1 MKSVKFKKG
10 DKVVFIND
18 EKHKTFP
25 YSYPECGT
33 VGEILLVL
41 HDKVLR
47 IKWPEGTTDIPNI
60 WNAQAADVVLQSDYK
75 KKKSPKII
83 IYVDGENDR
92 NVIAKDLS
100 SGRTAVA
107 RCSPADEFNFYT
119 GAELAMSR
127 LREAARAPQADDIR
141 PVTSCKFKVGDIII
155 GNKKANKY
163 GITKQH
169 WVGKVV
175 RVYERPRDGGGC
187 DIGKAIWFTAAP
199 ANAPDSYD
207 LPLDQDAF
215 DRA

>member
-1 MKSVKFKKG
+1 MKSTKFKTG

-18 EKHKTFP
+18 EKHKILPF
-25 YSYPECGT
+25 YYPECGT
-33 VGEILLVL
+33 VGTVVDVCFDETV
-41 HDKVLR
+41 KV
-47 IKWPEGTTDIPNI
+47 KWPKGATADRGVWWTSYEDI
-60 WNAQAADVVLQSDYK
+60 VLQSEYK

-107 RCSPADEFNFYT
+107 KCSPADEFNFYT

-127 LREAARAPQADDIR
+127 LREAARAPHADDIR
-141 PVTSCKFKVGDIII
+141 PVTRCKFKVGDIII

-163 GITKQH
+163 GITKEK

-175 RVYERPRDGGGC
+175 RVFDEPIDGGGC
-187 DIGKAIWFTAAP
+187 DRGVKILFTAAP
-199 ANAPDSYD
+199 ANAPDGYD